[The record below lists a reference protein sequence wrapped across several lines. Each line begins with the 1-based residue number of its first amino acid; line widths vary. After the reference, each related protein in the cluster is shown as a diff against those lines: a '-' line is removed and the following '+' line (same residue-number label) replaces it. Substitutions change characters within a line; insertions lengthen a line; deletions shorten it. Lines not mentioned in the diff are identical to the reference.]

1 MSLDAETR
9 HTEPDTR
16 TLLQTGVYDSLFHGV
31 IHIRMML
38 RYLAFAL
45 AFSVSALGQSPA
57 SSSSDQLPDAPST
70 TSQAKPP
77 AVPTGPTA
85 VIDTT
90 MGRLTCKLYDQQAPV
105 TVANFIGLAE
115 GTKDWTDPKTLKK
128 VHNQPYY
135 NGTTFHRVIPEFMIQ
150 GGDRMGTGA
159 GDPGYFFQDEIDP
172 SLTFDQPGRLA
183 MANAGPGPSGG
194 GTNGSQFFI
203 TETPVPQLNGK
214 HTIFGQCDAHSVLLV
229 ASIARVERNSED
241 KPLTPV
247 VIDRITIVREG
258 QPMPPPPAIPAT
270 TPAATPAPAAAP
282 PR

>member
-1 MSLDAETR
+1 MLHAV
-9 HTEPDTR
+9 
-16 TLLQTGVYDSLFHGV
+16 VYDSLFHGV
-31 IHIRMML
+31 THTRMTL

-45 AFSVSALGQSPA
+45 AFSVSALGQSTSP
-57 SSSSDQLPDAPST
+57 SSEQLPDAPST
-70 TSQAKPP
+70 SSQAKPP

-90 MGRLTCKLYDQQAPV
+90 MGRLTCKLYDQQAPI

-247 VIDRITIVREG
+247 VIDRVTIVREG
-258 QPMPPPPAIPAT
+258 QPIPPLPAT
-270 TPAATPAPAAAP
+270 PATAPAATPK
-282 PR
+282 

>member
-1 MSLDAETR
+1 LDAETR
-9 HTEPDTR
+9 LTAWDAR

-31 IHIRMML
+31 IHTRMML

-57 SSSSDQLPDAPST
+57 SPSSDQLPDAPST

-172 SLTFDQPGRLA
+172 SLPFDQPGRLA

-247 VIDRITIVREG
+247 VIDRITIVRDG

-270 TPAATPAPAAAP
+270 TPAATPAPAAVP